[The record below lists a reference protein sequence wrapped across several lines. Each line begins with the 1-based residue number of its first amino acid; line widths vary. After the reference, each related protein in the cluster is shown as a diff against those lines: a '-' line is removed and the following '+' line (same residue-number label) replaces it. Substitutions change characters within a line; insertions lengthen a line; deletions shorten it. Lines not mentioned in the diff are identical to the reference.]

1 MWCMWCLGAS
11 FSSCQRVVCP
21 HACQPGLRLLERL
34 RSSTYTPSNAPPS
47 PPPFLITPPPHPATT
62 VVDAQNALT
71 SSVLE
76 QCGSRDQFR
85 DLFTHLYNYER
96 YGTPYKKGSR
106 WVGGCCCRSAG
117 LQECWFAGGRRVDR
131 DSTAGCQPVQGFGA
145 ALGSWWRTQL
155 ATRWVMRVL
164 IRLCW
169 PSCT

>member
-1 MWCMWCLGAS
+1 MWCMWWLGAS

-21 HACQPGLRLLERL
+21 HACKPGLRLLERL

-47 PPPFLITPPPHPATT
+47 PPPFLITPPLHPATT

-106 WVGGCCCRSAG
+106 WVGGWVGVVAGVPGCKSAG
-117 LQECWFAGGRRVDR
+117 LQEGEGLTVIALQAASQSRGLEQLWGVGGAHSWQHAG
-131 DSTAGCQPVQGFGA
+131 S
-145 ALGSWWRTQL
+145 
-155 ATRWVMRVL
+155 
-164 IRLCW
+164 
-169 PSCT
+169 